1 MTTSTPVAR
10 WRRPVW
16 IALPAIAAGAAAAYV
31 YASASTTAPAT
42 RPADARAVPVSL
54 AKTTTQD
61 LPIWINAIGTV
72 TSFNAV
78 SVRSRVDGQL
88 ERVLFDEGRAVKR
101 GELLALI
108 DPRPLQA
115 QVNQAQAVVAQ
126 EEAKLASNKVDL
138 QRATELATAGA
149 GPTQTVDTLHA
160 QVTTQGAVVQAAHAA
175 LDNAQLQLAFT
186 RITSPIDGRVGQR
199 LVPAG
204 SMVHAADAG
213 GIVTV
218 TQMHPIWVTF
228 SVPQDELP
236 LILDQSHARK
246 LLVQALQRDQTR
258 TLADGELEFVDS
270 QVTPT
275 VGQITLKARFDN
287 AERNLWPGEL
297 VAVRMLVRTQP
308 KATVIPQEAVQQ
320 GPSGSFVYV
329 VDGQR
334 MAQARTVDAA
344 AISRGMQWIRSG
356 LRPGETVV
364 TQGQYRIAPGVP
376 VTGIPAA
383 APATASAASAVKGA

>member
-1 MTTSTPVAR
+1 MNTFTPVAR
-10 WRRPVW
+10 WRRPLW
-16 IALPAIAAGAAAAYV
+16 IALSAIAAAAAVAYV
-31 YASASTTAPAT
+31 YASTPTTAPET
-42 RPADARAVPVSL
+42 KPAGAQAVPVSL
-54 AKTTTQD
+54 AKATSQD

-72 TSFNAV
+72 TSLNAV

-115 QVNQAQAVVAQ
+115 QVKQTQAVVAQ

-138 QRATELATAGA
+138 QRATELAAAGA
-149 GPTQTVDTLHA
+149 GPTQTVDTLRA
-160 QVTTQGAVVQAAHAA
+160 QVTTQAAVVQAAHAA
-175 LDNAQLQLAFT
+175 LDNAQLQFAFT

-246 LLVQALQRDQTR
+246 LMVQARLRDQSK

-270 QVTPT
+270 QVTST

-334 MAQARTVDAA
+334 MAQARPVDVAA
-344 AISRGMQWIRSG
+344 TARGMQWIRSG
-356 LRPGETVV
+356 LQPGETVV

-376 VTGIPAA
+376 VTAIPDA
-383 APATASAASAVKGA
+383 APATASAASAVQGS